1 MSMIESVSR
10 TLVRGLCLVALLA
23 LTTIEHSSAQ
33 SSERDNQ
40 DFELSKSIDIIVDIM
55 RELSLGHVENIK
67 VEDLLKS
74 ATRGMIAAT
83 DPYTEY
89 IPEESAENFKI
100 YTTGNY
106 AGIGA
111 PVRKRGDYVLFS
123 QPYKGCP
130 ADEAGIKSGDKIL
143 AINGKDMKGID
154 ADKVT
159 PLLRG
164 EPETSVTVTVE
175 RCYTGKVDTVEITRR
190 RIHIPSVGYAGYLR
204 DGIAYLDHTEF
215 TEGSYNEIRSALEQL
230 MATDSL
236 RGLVLDYRSNGGG
249 LVTEAVDIA
258 SLFVP
263 RGQRIVSLMG
273 RDSSSLIH
281 YSTEH
286 APIAP
291 NVPIVVLV
299 NGSSASASE
308 ILAGALQ
315 DCDRAVIMGQR
326 TYGKGIVQSTRAVS
340 YLGMIKYTTAKYY
353 IPSGR
358 CIQSY
363 NYNIDGATAIPDS
376 LITEFRTA
384 GGRKVYDGGGVM
396 PDVRLEPQYIS
407 TFAYLVYGMGYID
420 DFLSDYCR
428 NHYDSLVVEP
438 QKYRFDDEAYE
449 EFVAWMKD
457 KEVPWQS
464 EAELRWQEFKKAAE
478 KERWKDSMDSQMA
491 EIDQNFSK
499 STEENLRIYKQEI
512 SEIIEEHLVARYCYS
527 EGRIFHNL
535 PLDTE
540 LAKAIEILQDTE
552 RYNHIVTS
560 QDTERK

>member
-23 LTTIEHSSAQ
+23 FTAIEHSSAQ

-55 RELSLGHVENIK
+55 RELSLGHVENTK
-67 VEDLLKS
+67 VEDLLMS

-89 IPEESAENFKI
+89 IPEERAENFKM

-204 DGIAYLDHTEF
+204 DGIAYIDHTEF

-299 NGSSASASE
+299 NGTSASASE

-363 NYNIDGATAIPDS
+363 NYNIDGATVIPDS

-384 GGRKVYDGGGVM
+384 GGRKVYDGGGIV
-396 PDVRLEPQYIS
+396 PDVKLEPEYIS
-407 TFAYLVYGMGYID
+407 QFTYTLYAKDFVDDWTDEYSSKHPVDNFDVRSFKLTDKEYDDFCRYID
-420 DFLSDYCR
+420 SQDIPYESETRRALGALERAVERERYD
-428 NHYDSLVVEP
+428 DSLNEAIATL
-438 QKYRFDDEAYE
+438 KTLLKDDKMSNMERYR
-449 EFVAWMKD
+449 
-457 KEVPWQS
+457 
-464 EAELRWQEFKKAAE
+464 
-478 KERWKDSMDSQMA
+478 
-491 EIDQNFSK
+491 
-499 STEENLRIYKQEI
+499 
-512 SEIIEEHLVARYCYS
+512 SEIEHALTMLIITRYAYQEGATEYAAVTDPDVDKAVEMLLNREEYEH
-527 EGRIFHNL
+527 
-535 PLDTE
+535 
-540 LAKAIEILQDTE
+540 ILREQDLE
-552 RYNHIVTS
+552 MH
-560 QDTERK
+560 